1 MSQNTYFYRDYSKVN
16 LIEDIIEF
24 FPKMGGPI
32 YIPRLDGSFNYGV
45 IVLSNF
51 YNNKYARFASN
62 INKWFIQTYFYC
74 SGQCINK
81 YIAIDDLIFSN
92 FSQNEILQI
101 NEALNKG
108 VKKHFDF
115 SSISPEFHSI
125 NYRKNEFEKLFRKSE
140 NKTNIDPAIFLNLPP
155 LKI

>member
-1 MSQNTYFYRDYSKVN
+1 VD
-16 LIEDIIEF
+16 DIVDF

-32 YIPRLDGSFNYGV
+32 NIPRSDGSFTYGI

-51 YNNKYARFASN
+51 YDNKYARFASK
-62 INKWFIQTYFYC
+62 INKWFIQVYFVSNDEY
-74 SGQCINK
+74 IYK

-92 FSQNEILQI
+92 FSQNEIQKI

-108 VKKHFDF
+108 VKKQFDF

-125 NYRKNEFEKLFRKSE
+125 NYRNNEFDKLFRKNE
-140 NKTNIDPAIFLNLPP
+140 VKTNIDPAIFLNLPP